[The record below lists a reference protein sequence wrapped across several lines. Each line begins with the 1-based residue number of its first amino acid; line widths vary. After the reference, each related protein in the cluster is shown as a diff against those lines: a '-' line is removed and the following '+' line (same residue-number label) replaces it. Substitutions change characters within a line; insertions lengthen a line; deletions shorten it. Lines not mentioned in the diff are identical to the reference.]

1 MDGNEL
7 KQGGPG
13 WHDLEIT
20 LRVRAPGIDAEAA
33 VLEIARA
40 VHDAGALGVHGD
52 GGMEVE
58 WTRLDADG
66 IPEVSV
72 EDDVDALS
80 RILAGTVGDGG
91 GGGCD

>member
-1 MDGNEL
+1 MSGNGL
-7 KQGGPG
+7 KLAGPG

-20 LRVRAPGIDAEAA
+20 LRVRAPGADAEEA
-33 VLEIARA
+33 VLEVARA
-40 VHDAGALGVHGD
+40 VHDAGVLGVNGD

-58 WTRLDADG
+58 WTRLDSDG
-66 IPEVSV
+66 IPEVSA

-80 RILAGTVGDGG
+80 RILAGTVEDD